1 MLAFTENGLIGLI
14 IGLAILTTANQLEM
28 WFLHPKIQSNALNL
42 HWFVIIISILLFGE
56 LFSFLGILIALPTV
70 VYFRN
75 FWEYFVLKIK

>member
-28 WFLHPKIQSNALNL
+28 WFFNPRIQSNALNL

-56 LFSFLGILIALPTV
+56 LFSFLGILIALPIV
-70 VYFRN
+70 VYIRN
-75 FWEYFVLKIK
+75 FWEYFVIKIK